1 MVGYLAEHQYE
12 FIYFPTLGQ
21 LSRAV
26 CYWDNAARQFGLDY
40 ALVGSIVARF
50 RAYTNEELQINSIE
64 ILVRPIALAN
74 NAQILKDM
82 KDQRPDI
89 LGLTA
94 TTNELVVIIEGNK
107 LIRLHFSA
115 TGTKHYPK
123 DLIPPIPLPIPITGH
138 LYLQPT
144 FGWVCLIVDQIY
156 YRWVPFIRC
165 RDLLLQRLLR
175 FNSYSTD
182 NDQRRQNYRDITD
195 IELFLR
201 CTAVDQDDPFPV
213 GVASMLLP
221 TVNEYIQYATN
232 NNTPCT
238 DAARLE
244 WRRLGL
250 LV

>member
-1 MVGYLAEHQYE
+1 MATYLPQHQYE
-12 FIYFPTLGQ
+12 FIYFPTLQQ
-21 LSRAV
+21 LRRAV
-26 CYWDNAARQFGLDY
+26 FLWHSAALQFGLNY

-50 RAYTNEELQINSIE
+50 RVYPYEELQINSIE
-64 ILVRPIALAN
+64 ILVRPAALAN
-74 NAQILKDM
+74 NAQILRNM

-94 TTNELVVIIEGNK
+94 NTNELFVIIEGNK
-107 LIRLHFSA
+107 FIRLHFFA
-115 TGTKHYPK
+115 TGTKHYPY
-123 DLIPPIPLPIPITGH
+123 DFIPPIGSQNPSPGH

-144 FGWVCLIVDQIY
+144 YGTVCVIVDQIY
-156 YRWVPFIRC
+156 YQWVPFIRC

-175 FNSYSTD
+175 FNPFSTD

-195 IELFLR
+195 IEVFLR
-201 CTAVDQDDPFPV
+201 FTAMDQDDPFPV

-221 TVNEYIQYATN
+221 TVNEYIKFATN
-232 NNTPCT
+232 NNTPCS

-250 LV
+250 QV